1 MSNKHLAFT
10 AALTLA
16 AGSLMAQQPQTL
28 PLDPDVRTGVL
39 DNGIT
44 YYLRHNNWPE
54 GRTSFFLAQRVG
66 SLQEEETQLGLAHF
80 LEHMCF
86 NGTEHFPGNAVWDFI
101 QRNGINN
108 NAETAFDR
116 TLYHID
122 NVPSTIGSAGIDTCL
137 IILADWAHGLTLDA
151 NEINKERDVIHGEYR
166 LRMQGEGRI
175 LLTELPKLYPGRY
188 GQRYPIGTMEV
199 VDNFQHKE
207 LVDYYHKWYNPENQ
221 AVIVVGDI
229 DLDEYEQKVK
239 KLFAGL
245 QPHEGAGKVESY
257 SIDPTEQI
265 YFSIAQ
271 DKDINT
277 NVVRYCVTLPE
288 LPREFRNTDQAQ
300 LINFALSA
308 AAKALDY
315 RFADM
320 APKAETPWM
329 HAFATRGTIVSEKL
343 DAFNIETYPKDGQMI
358 GTLNAIVTELRRL
371 VQYGITQDEYDRFL
385 QEYNQQIDNFEANKD
400 KQDNSIIATQL
411 SKHFFFGD
419 ACLSPDMDIMLSR
432 QFAQMLPVAVV
443 NQIAAQF
450 ICTTGQNTSVWCWEK
465 EKEGATYVS
474 REELEATFQAAQMA
488 EVEAPAD
495 NSIKEPLM
503 AQIPTAG
510 TITSESDA
518 KFGFKQLTLSNG
530 VRVYIRKSDVE
541 PNSIYIQGTA
551 HVGTQQFETAE
562 FANFDNADEIPLT
575 IGGWNIRQIQKLL
588 AGKKVGF
595 NLGMDENTHSVA
607 GQAGTKDLETMFQ
620 LAHLYFTNIGRD
632 DEMYANILSQL
643 RTILPNRKTNT
654 DAIFRDSVNVILNCH
669 DPRHRTFEVEDI
681 DQMDY
686 DRMLDMQRLALN
698 NAANFDFIISG
709 DFDEAE
715 LRQLLCQYIASL
727 PSKGKADTFRT
738 LKDRQLQSKTVCDF
752 KTPMTEPKV
761 LSETHWMNYKMPVTA
776 ENTLMASLASR
787 ILNNAHFRVIR
798 EEMSATYTPYSNR
811 NYALD
816 PNRSYIDIMA
826 SHTGL
831 KPELADQA
839 LAYTDQSIIDLT
851 NQCSDEE
858 LTKAQEEIINNLR
871 ESRDTQVYFY
881 IIALRN
887 WIDYS
892 YDTVSIFEEFIK
904 AQTPAT
910 IKAWVKTFL
919 QDAIEAQ
926 IIARPE

>member
-1 MSNKHLAFT
+1 MFNKHLAFV
-10 AALTLA
+10 AALSLA

-28 PLDPDVRTGVL
+28 PLDPEVRTGVL

-66 SLQEEETQLGLAHF
+66 SIQEEETQLGLAHF

-151 NEINKERDVIHGEYR
+151 SEINKERDVIHGEYR
-166 LRMQGEGRI
+166 LRVQGAGRI
-175 LLTELPKLYPGRY
+175 MFTELPMLYPGRY
-188 GQRYPIGTMEV
+188 GKRYPIGTMEV

-257 SIDPTEQI
+257 SIEPTEQI
-265 YFSIAQ
+265 YYSVAQ
-271 DKDINT
+271 DKDLQT
-277 NVVRYCVTLPE
+277 NLVRYCVTLPE
-288 LPREFRNTDQAQ
+288 LPREFRNTDQAL
-300 LINFALSA
+300 LIDFALSA
-308 AAKALDY
+308 AAKALNY

-329 HAFATRGTIVSEKL
+329 NAFATRGTVVSEKL
-343 DAFNIETYPKDGQMI
+343 DAFNIETYPKDGQI
-358 GTLNAIVTELRRL
+358 LATLNAIVTELRRL

-419 ACLSPDMDIMLSR
+419 ACLAPDMDIMLSR
-432 QFAQMLPVAVV
+432 QFAQMLPVDVV

-465 EKEGATYVS
+465 EKEGATYAT
-474 REELEATFQAAQMA
+474 REQLEATFQAAQMA

-503 AQIPTAG
+503 AQIPAAG
-510 TITSESDA
+510 TITGESDA

-562 FANFDNADEIPLT
+562 FANFDNADEIPIT

-595 NLGMDENTHSVA
+595 NLRMDENTHSVA

-632 DEMYANILSQL
+632 DEMYDNVLNQI

-654 DAIFRDSVNVILNCH
+654 DAIFNDSVNVVLNCH

-738 LKDRQLQSKTVCDF
+738 LKDRQLQDKTVCDF
-752 KTPMTEPKV
+752 KIQMTEPKV
-761 LSETHWMNYKMPVTA
+761 LSQTHWVNYKMPVTA
-776 ENTLMASLASR
+776 ENTLMSSLASR

-798 EEMSATYTPYSNR
+798 EEMSATYTPHCSRTYE
-811 NYALD
+811 LD
-816 PNRSYIDIMA
+816 PNRNYIDIMA
-826 SHTGL
+826 SHSGL
-831 KPELADQA
+831 KPELADKA

-851 NQCSDEE
+851 TQCSDED

-887 WIDYS
+887 WLDYG
-892 YDTVSIFEEFIK
+892 YDSVSIFEEFIK

-910 IKAWVKTFL
+910 IQVWVKNFL
-919 QDAIEAQ
+919 QNAVEAQ